1 MVDIMEKTAEIR
13 AALEQSFDAQIL
25 EVIDESEAHR
35 GHAGYPEGGQSHFRV
50 RIKAPEL
57 APMSRI
63 ARHRAIHAAIG
74 PDLIGRIHAL
84 AIEVEA

>member
-1 MVDIMEKTAEIR
+1 MEKTAEIR
-13 AALEQSFDAQIL
+13 KALERRFEAQSL

-57 APMSRI
+57 APLTRI

-74 PDLIGRIHAL
+74 PDLIARIHAL
-84 AIEVEA
+84 AIEVET

>member
-1 MVDIMEKTAEIR
+1 MEKTAEIR
-13 AALEQSFDAQIL
+13 AALEQVFEVQAL

-74 PDLIGRIHAL
+74 ADLIARIHAL
-84 AIEVEA
+84 AIEVET

>member
-1 MVDIMEKTAEIR
+1 MEKAAEIR
-13 AALEQSFDAQIL
+13 AALEHSFDAQFL

-35 GHAGYPEGGQSHFRV
+35 GHSGYPEGGQSHFRV
-50 RIKAPEL
+50 RIQAPEL

-74 PDLIGRIHAL
+74 PALIARIHAL
-84 AIEVEA
+84 AIEVEI

>member
-1 MVDIMEKTAEIR
+1 MHKAAEIR
-13 AALEQSFDAQIL
+13 AALERNLEVQFL

-50 RIKAPEL
+50 RIRAKEL
-57 APMSRI
+57 AAMPRL

-74 PDLIGRIHAL
+74 PELIGQIHAL
-84 AIEVEA
+84 AIEVDA

>member
-1 MVDIMEKTAEIR
+1 MDKAEEIR
-13 AALEQSFDAQIL
+13 AALARGFDAQHL

-50 RIKAPEL
+50 RMKAPEL
-57 APMSRI
+57 SHLSRL

-74 PDLIGRIHAL
+74 PDLIARIHAL
-84 AIEVEA
+84 AIEVDG

>member
-1 MVDIMEKTAEIR
+1 MDKAAEIR
-13 AALEQSFDAQIL
+13 AALSCNFDVQSL

-50 RIKAPEL
+50 RIKAGAL

-74 PDLIGRIHAL
+74 PDLIARIHAL
-84 AIEVEA
+84 AIEVDV